1 MHGTLMLEG
10 STHRYMQTHTR
21 VDLVLVCVCVH
32 ACVCVCVHLYVCVY
46 TVHAYFGILWSNV
59 LYYSSVAIK
68 REQHARTA
76 GVG

>member
-32 ACVCVCVHLYVCVY
+32 VCVCVRTYTYVSIQYMHTLVFCGLMY
-46 TVHAYFGILWSNV
+46 CIIPL
-59 LYYSSVAIK
+59 
-68 REQHARTA
+68 
-76 GVG
+76 